1 MKYYLFS
8 IDINFHVGTMNK
20 YSRTDYKDFLYQ
32 LRDKLADYNVATVF
46 SLSQV
51 HYSELCRKNC
61 DLQKAI
67 ASYHIH
73 GHMIGFDLQEMQNAC
88 KKIDDYSHSF
98 SKNWNS
104 KVTKIRDYDEKSSE
118 FIWKKYECYSKHKY
132 FFYQRVQSGK
142 NNVII
147 SNIDSIKKARDFDR
161 FLLSDKHTMINERI
175 AFRDEKEFQMWIKKT
190 RLVEENLN
198 CLDDYLLFSKVTNS
212 FLLSLVSLRKNA
224 KDIEADTRNI
234 DMQIADMAE
243 MALEKMKSVIDFAL
257 LHNSE
262 TILSDKQEAV

>member
-1 MKYYLFS
+1 MNYYLFS

-20 YSRTDYKDFLYQ
+20 YSRTDCKDFLYQ

-88 KKIDDYSHSF
+88 KKIDDYSHAF

-118 FIWKKYECYSKHKY
+118 LIWKKYECYSKHKY
-132 FFYQRVQSGK
+132 FFYQRSIQCLM
-142 NNVII
+142 NVLRFEM
-147 SNIDSIKKARDFDR
+147 KK
-161 FLLSDKHTMINERI
+161 S
-175 AFRDEKEFQMWIKKT
+175 FR
-190 RLVEENLN
+190 
-198 CLDDYLLFSKVTNS
+198 CG
-212 FLLSLVSLRKNA
+212 
-224 KDIEADTRNI
+224 
-234 DMQIADMAE
+234 
-243 MALEKMKSVIDFAL
+243 
-257 LHNSE
+257 
-262 TILSDKQEAV
+262 